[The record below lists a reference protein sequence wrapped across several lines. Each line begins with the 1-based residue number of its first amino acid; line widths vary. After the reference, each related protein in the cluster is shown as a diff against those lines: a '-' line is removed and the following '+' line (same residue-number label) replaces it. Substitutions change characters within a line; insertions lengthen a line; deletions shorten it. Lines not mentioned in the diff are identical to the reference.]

1 MKSVKKVK
9 KKLNII
15 QTQKNQ
21 AFYIGDDINY
31 RLYLKM
37 EKFIKWILDDD
48 IDLRFSKSKKPKRG
62 ERIRTDGK
70 K

>member
-1 MKSVKKVK
+1 M
-9 KKLNII
+9 I
-15 QTQKNQ
+15 QTQKNE
-21 AFYIGDDINY
+21 AFHRGDDINY

-37 EKFIKWILDDD
+37 EKFIKWILDDE
-48 IDLRFSKSKKPKRG
+48 IDLRFSKSKKLKKG